1 MPRFALCQLTSSE
14 RADDNIELIRERTR
28 VAAHEGARVV
38 VFPEAMMARFGTPLE
53 PVAETLDGPWAQAVA
68 AIAQEYGVL
77 VVAGMF
83 TPSPDGR
90 VRNTALVTGGDTH
103 TGYHKIHLYDAFGFH
118 ESDTVA
124 GGFKIMMVDVDD
136 LVVGVA
142 TCYDLRF
149 PELFQA
155 LADAGSSVVVV
166 PSSWGAGP
174 GKREQWE
181 LLVRARALDSGNWVL
196 ACDQAD
202 PAASGTEV
210 NPKAPTGIG
219 YTMAADP
226 YGRVHAGLADA
237 PDMLVVDVDPEVAE
251 QSRNATAVLTN
262 RRFGV

>member
-14 RADDNIELIRERTR
+14 KADDNIELIRERTR
-28 VAAHEGARVV
+28 AAAQEGARVV
-38 VFPEAMMARFGTPLE
+38 VFPEAMMARFGTPLA
-53 PVAETLDGPWAQAVA
+53 PVAEPLDGPWAQAVS
-68 AIAQEYGVL
+68 AIAREHGVL

-90 VRNTALVTGGDTH
+90 VRNTALVTGDDTH
-103 TGYHKIHLYDAFGFH
+103 TGYHKIHLYDAFGFQ

-124 GGFKIMMVDVDD
+124 GGFKIMTVDVDD
-136 LVVGVA
+136 AVVGIA

-166 PSSWGAGP
+166 PASWGAGE

-196 ACDQAD
+196 ACGQAD
-202 PAASGTEV
+202 PAATGTEV
-210 NPKAPTGIG
+210 HPKAPTGIG

-226 YGRVHAGLADA
+226 YGRVDSSLADA
-237 PDMLVVDVDPEVAE
+237 PDTLLVDVDPEAAE
-251 QSRNATAVLTN
+251 HSRAATAVLTN
-262 RRFGV
+262 RRLGG